1 MGHHVDMRNDKCVR
15 SSGFTLIE
23 LLVVI
28 AIIAILAAMLLPALA
43 KAKEKANRITCT
55 SNMREWGMAQAMYMD
70 DNNQVFP
77 NARIP
82 KGVPGTPPAYSAD
95 NMLWTDLVSFA
106 AAGSGDIGWFNSLP
120 PYVAARRLCDYASNP
135 APWVRSK
142 TIFNCP
148 TSLALP
154 DERDPL
160 ENVMFHYAINP
171 SGNRGLSAGYG
182 TNFSLMM
189 IKSPSAFVCYT
200 EVRTH
205 SSEMPFYGSDPAK
218 NLGSSHANTSKFSS
232 RHAAGA
238 NLTFADGHVAW
249 FKYGYVCSNAVTKAA
264 DPGNSDIQWTWDGTP
279 VP

>member
-1 MGHHVDMRNDKCVR
+1 MKKQN
-15 SSGFTLIE
+15 GFTLIE

-55 SNMREWGMAQAMYMD
+55 GNLRQWGLAQAMYLD
-70 DNNQVFP
+70 DNRQIFP

-82 KGVPGTPPAYSAD
+82 KGVPGTPASYSAD
-95 NMLWTDLVSFA
+95 NMLWSDLASFA
-106 AAGSGDIGWFNSLP
+106 AAGSGDVGWFNGLP
-120 PYVAARRLCDYASNP
+120 PYVAAKRLCDYANNP
-135 APWVRSK
+135 AKWVESRS
-142 TIFNCP
+142 IFTCP

-160 ENVMFHYAINP
+160 VNVMFHYSINP
-171 SGNRGLSAGYG
+171 SGNRGLTAGYG
-182 TNFSLMM
+182 TNFSLSM
-189 IKSPSAFVCYT
+189 IRNPSAFVCYT

-205 SSEMPFYGSDPAK
+205 ASENPFYGTDPTK

-232 RHAAGA
+232 RHNAGA
-238 NLTFADGHVAW
+238 NLNFADGHVAW
-249 FKYGYVCSNAVTKAA
+249 FKYTYVCSNAVTKAA
-264 DPGNSDIQWTWDGTP
+264 DPGNADIQWTYNGEP

>member
-1 MGHHVDMRNDKCVR
+1 MRTEKRVGL
-15 SSGFTLIE
+15 SGAFTLIE

-43 KAKEKANRITCT
+43 KAKGKANRATCG
-55 SNMREWGMAQAMYMD
+55 SNLRQWGLAQTMYMD
-70 DNNQVFP
+70 DNNQNFP

-82 KGVPGTPPAYSAD
+82 KGVPGTPASYSAD
-95 NMLWTDLVSFA
+95 NMLWTDLESFA

-120 PYVAARRLCDYASNP
+120 PYVSARRLCDYANNP
-135 APWVRSK
+135 ARWVKNRS
-142 TIFNCP
+142 IFTCP
-148 TSLALP
+148 TSSALP

-160 ENVMFHYAINP
+160 VNVMFHYAINP
-171 SGNRGLSAGYG
+171 SGNRGLTAGYG
-182 TNFSLMM
+182 TNFNLAM
-189 IKSPSAFVCYT
+189 IKNPSAFVSYT

-205 SSEMPFYGSDPAK
+205 SSEAPFYGSDPTK

-232 RHAAGA
+232 RHNAGA

-249 FKYGYVCSNAVTKAA
+249 FKYSSVCSNAVTKAA
-264 DPGNSDIQWTWDGTP
+264 DPGNPAIQWTYDGTP

>member
-1 MGHHVDMRNDKCVR
+1 MRNKIVAGR
-15 SSGFTLIE
+15 SGAFTLIE

-28 AIIAILAAMLLPALA
+28 AIIAILASMLLPALA
-43 KAKEKANRITCT
+43 KARDKGHRITCV
-55 SNMREWGMAQAMYMD
+55 SNMRQWGLAQSMYLD

-82 KGVPGTPPAYSAD
+82 KGAPGTPASYSAD
-95 NMLWTDLVSFA
+95 NMLWTDLASFA
-106 AAGSGDIGWFNSLP
+106 AAGSGDLGWFNSLP

-135 APWVRSK
+135 ADWVNNR
-142 TIFNCP
+142 TIFTCP
-148 TSLALP
+148 TSSAKP

-160 ENVMFHYAINP
+160 VNVMFHYAINP
-171 SGNRGLSAGYG
+171 SGNRGLTAGYG
-182 TNFSLMM
+182 TNFSLAM
-189 IKSPSAFVCYT
+189 IKHPAAFVCYT

-205 SSEMPFYGSDPAK
+205 SSELPFYGSDPAK

-232 RHAAGA
+232 RHNAGA
-238 NLTFADGHVAW
+238 NLTFADGHAAW

-264 DPGNSDIQWTWDGTP
+264 DPGNADIHWTHNGTP